1 MENVKF
7 EDALKK
13 LENIVDRLESGELEL
28 EEAINIFE
36 EGINLSLY
44 CQQELK
50 KAEGRIRQLV
60 KNLNDEFELQEFEL

>member
-7 EDALKK
+7 EDALQK

>member
-1 MENVKF
+1 MENVRF

-13 LENIVDRLESGELEL
+13 LGDIVDQLESGELEL
-28 EEAINIFE
+28 EESINVFE
-36 EGINLSLY
+36 EGIKLSLY

-60 KNLNDEFELQEFEL
+60 KNLNGEFELQEFEL

>member
-1 MENVKF
+1 MENVRF

-13 LENIVDRLESGELEL
+13 LGDIVDQLESGELEL
-28 EEAINIFE
+28 EESIDVFE
-36 EGINLSLY
+36 EGIKLSLY

-60 KNLNDEFELQEFEL
+60 KNLNGEFELQDFEL

>member
-1 MENVKF
+1 MEDMKF

-13 LENIVDRLESGELEL
+13 LGDIVDKLESGELEL
-28 EEAINIFE
+28 EESIRLFE

-50 KAEGRIRQLV
+50 KAEGKIQRLA
-60 KNLNDEFELQEFEL
+60 KNLKGEFELLEFEL

>member
-1 MENVKF
+1 MESVKF
-7 EDALKK
+7 EDALQK
-13 LENIVDRLESGELEL
+13 LGDIVDQLESGELEL

-50 KAEGRIRQLV
+50 RAEGRIRQLV
-60 KNLNDEFELQEFEL
+60 KNLSDEFELQEFEL

>member
-7 EDALKK
+7 EDALQK
-13 LENIVDRLESGELEL
+13 LGDIVDRLESGELEL

-60 KNLNDEFELQEFEL
+60 KNLNGEFELQEFEL

>member
-50 KAEGRIRQLV
+50 KAEGRILQLV
-60 KNLNDEFELQEFEL
+60 KNLNGELELKEFEL

>member
-13 LENIVDRLESGELEL
+13 LENIVDQLESGELEL

-44 CQQELK
+44 CQQELQ

-60 KNLNDEFELQEFEL
+60 KNLNGELELKEFEL